1 MEKKQNGVLLFW
13 ELIRHSF
20 AELRKND
27 PLRMAGATAFFT
39 TFALPPILIILFQLF
54 SLFLSRKLVGS
65 QMMELLST
73 TLGEGG
79 AAQIRV
85 TTRGFRM
92 LATNWY
98 IAAALFVFLL
108 FVATTLFVVIKDTL
122 NTIWQ
127 VKVKDRPGIAFGLK
141 NRARSFGAILLA
153 GLLFLASIV
162 MDSFEVFAGN
172 SIDKIWPNGGHFFS
186 GAMNEILGVVVV
198 TIWFTILFRFL
209 ANAHP
214 SWKVSLVGG
223 VLTGILFSAGKAL
236 LAYIMRHSNIDNLYG
251 ASASIVLILLFVF
264 YSSFILYFGA
274 CFIKVYAEEINHPLR
289 TARKAYRYQLA
300 EVSVNDANK
309 D

>member
-1 MEKKQNGVLLFW
+1 MMEREPRVSAKTYAHLLK
-13 ELIRHSF
+13 RSF
-20 AELRKND
+20 LELRKND
-27 PLRMAGATAFFT
+27 PLRLAGATAFFT

-65 QMMELLST
+65 QMMQLLSS
-73 TLGEGG
+73 TLGTGG
-79 AAQIRV
+79 AAQIRE

-98 IAAALFVFLL
+98 IAVFLCVFL
-108 FVATTLFVVIKDTL
+108 VFVATTLFVVIKNTL
-122 NTIWQ
+122 NDIWQ

-153 GLLFLASIV
+153 GLLFLATIV

-172 SIDKIWPNGGHFFS
+172 YLDKIWPNGGQFFT
-186 GAMNEILGVVVV
+186 GAMNEILGAVVVS
-198 TIWFTILFRFL
+198 TWFAILFRYL

-214 SWKVSLVGG
+214 SWRVSLMGG
-223 VLTGILFSAGKAL
+223 ILTGILFSAGKSL
-236 LAYIMRHSNIDNLYG
+236 LSYIMRHSNLDNLYG

-274 CFIKVYAEEINHPLR
+274 CFIKVYAKEIQQPLK
-289 TARKAYRYQLA
+289 TARKAYRYNLS
-300 EVSVNDANK
+300 ESE
-309 D
+309 

>member
-1 MEKKQNGVLLFW
+1 MEKKQHGVLIFLK
-13 ELIRHSF
+13 LLRQSF

-65 QMMELLST
+65 QMRVLLSS

-79 AAQIRV
+79 AEQIRA

-98 IAAALFVFLL
+98 IAIALFVFLI

-122 NTIWQ
+122 NTIWK

-141 NRARSFGAILLA
+141 NRVRSFGAILLA

-172 SIDKIWPNGGHFFS
+172 SFDKIWPNGGHFFS
-186 GAMNEILGVVVV
+186 GAMNEILGAIVVA
-198 TIWFTILFRFL
+198 TWFTILFRFL

-214 SWKVSLVGG
+214 SWKVSIVGG
-223 VLTGILFSAGKAL
+223 VLTGILFSAGKSL
-236 LAYIMRHSNIDNLYG
+236 LAYIMRHSNLDNLYG

-274 CFIKVYAEEINHPLR
+274 CFIKVYAEEIKHPLK
-289 TARKAYRYQLA
+289 TARKAYRYHLA
-300 EVSVNDANK
+300 EIPAQE
-309 D
+309 

>member
-1 MEKKQNGVLLFW
+1 MEKKQNGVVIFLKLL
-13 ELIRHSF
+13 RRSF

-27 PLRMAGATAFFT
+27 PLRLAGATAFFT

-54 SLFLSRKLVGS
+54 SLFLSRKMVGS

-73 TLGEGG
+73 TLGKGG
-79 AAQIRV
+79 ADQIRV

-122 NTIWQ
+122 NTIWK
-127 VKVKDRPGIAFGLK
+127 VKVKERPGIAFGLK
-141 NRARSFGAILLA
+141 NRARSFGAIVLA
-153 GLLFLASIV
+153 GLLFLATIV
-162 MDSFEVFAGN
+162 IDSFEVFAGN
-172 SIDKIWPNGGHFFS
+172 SITRIWPDGGRFFS
-186 GAMNEILGVVVV
+186 SAMNEILGAVVVA
-198 TIWFTILFRFL
+198 IWFTILFRFL

-223 VLTGILFSAGKAL
+223 ILTGILFSIGKGVL
-236 LAYIMRHSNIDNLYG
+236 SYIMLHSNLGNLYG

-274 CFIKVYAEEINHPLR
+274 CFIKVYAEEISHPLR
-289 TARKAYRYQLA
+289 TARKAYRYELA
-300 EVSVNDANK
+300 EIEK
-309 D
+309 YE